1 MSPNKPNVSSTVGTV
16 PEGTPQPPAH
26 RRLLTKHRLIVVGAT
41 VAVLVAGAVVLRP
54 ESSPWPYRDDLIT
67 VFGGGTDAAR
77 RSADVGDVF
86 ATEVV
91 ELGGITFVVGRDSDS
106 SALYPV
112 VDGRLGSPRSF
123 SADVAPV
130 VLGVAGDRVVA
141 YDLAEDHVFVVDA
154 SGAIVASGPEQ
165 FVIPVLGPDGYL
177 WWRQHSG
184 KLVRQRVD
192 DLEGPA
198 KEPAPVELANRD
210 LSAEGRTLVGA
221 GVGRVFV
228 AIDDE
233 CDEGLIA
240 IDPDGREEQLIEFPR
255 ASSCR
260 AADESRVPISN
271 VSEVAEDSEG
281 NLWIGAIV
289 LGSGYSGLFVLR
301 ASDGEMVDVT
311 RWIGAHP
318 FLGRGGFQFDAIGV
332 DLGIRFDAG
341 RVKFVV
347 RNLEAGAVVEVDD
360 IDSLLAQLQPI
371 PLLSAAGLPNVPP
384 PLNELQL
391 AASGVS
397 PAAVSAADTTLL
409 SEFNPRTLNRWY
421 LNEIGKLS
429 QVDPDGTIISSISA
443 GTPFGGAYA
452 YDDGVMLLTCP
463 ASCDSS
469 RVLTFVHGDGSVERR
484 PLPVGHQVDVLIGV
498 DPERDRVMLLS
509 GGDDVAFTKWWLP
522 WPSAVDPID
531 TGIGTGEI
539 DAGLDAQG
547 RVILMR
553 AGRLVIVG
561 NDGDIALTAPLT
573 AEQQTVPTVVQL
585 TRGPVTLDQLSLDV
599 DAVAT
604 GPDGTTFIATTDG
617 IVLSARGGEPVRY
630 LAGGAEFVN
639 GASGDLG
646 IIYRLSVVDGS
657 LFIDA
662 GSIFRIDLDDL

>member
-1 MSPNKPNVSSTVGTV
+1 MSPGKPTVSSTVETV
-16 PEGTPQPPAH
+16 PGSTTPRLSNRPESQAWFTK
-26 RRLLTKHRLIVVGAT
+26 RRVFFGCMTVSLIVA
-41 VAVLVAGAVVLRP
+41 AGLLLRP
-54 ESSPWPYRDDLIT
+54 ESSGPYRDDEIT
-67 VFGGGTDAAR
+67 VYGGGATAERRSVEIGDVAAR
-77 RSADVGDVF
+77 
-86 ATEVV
+86 EVV
-91 ELGGITFVVGRDSDS
+91 ELGDTHFVVGSVSDG

-112 VDGRLGSPRSF
+112 VNGRLGPPRPFDSEVF
-123 SADVAPV
+123 PDA
-130 VLGVAGDRVVA
+130 LGVTGDRMVANDWRRDRVVT
-141 YDLAEDHVFVVDA
+141 VDA
-154 SGAIVASGPEQ
+154 KGATVESSAEER
-165 FVIPVLGPDGYL
+165 VTPVLGPDGFL
-177 WWRQHSG
+177 WWRTAYGGS
-184 KLVRQRVD
+184 LRRQRVD
-192 DLEGPA
+192 GIEDPA
-198 KEPAPVELANRD
+198 QEAATILQIGQDRP
-210 LSAEGRTLVGA
+210 LVGA

-228 AIDDE
+228 ALDGT
-233 CDEGLIA
+233 CDQGLIA
-240 IDPDGREEQLIEFPR
+240 IDSDGEEEQVVEFPR
-255 ASSCR
+255 AASCGTSDALR
-260 AADESRVPISN
+260 APLSN
-271 VSEVAEDSEG
+271 VTKVAEDGDG
-281 NLWIGAIV
+281 NLWMAATV
-289 LGSGYSGLFVLR
+289 LAVHRDGLFVLR
-301 ASDGEMVDVT
+301 ASDGSILDVSQ
-311 RWIGAHP
+311 WIDGHP
-318 FLGRGGFQFDAIGV
+318 FLGRLGFRFDGA
-332 DLGIRFDAG
+332 LRFDAG
-341 RVKFVV
+341 TITFGVSDLSFPS
-347 RNLEAGAVVEVDD
+347 GVVEVDD
-360 IDSLLAQLQPI
+360 IDSLLADLQPV

-384 PLNELQL
+384 PLTELQL
-391 AASGVS
+391 ADPLVPAGAVS
-397 PAAVSAADTTLL
+397 PADATLS

-421 LNEIGKLS
+421 LSEIGMLS
-429 QVDPDGTIISSISA
+429 QVDPDGTIISSLSV

-452 YDDGVMLLTCP
+452 YGDGVMLLTCP

-484 PLPVGHQVDVLIGV
+484 PLPVGHQVDALFGA
-498 DPERDRVMLLS
+498 DDAQDRVMLLS